1 MDNICSWL
9 EAAKA
14 DSARGVTVAPLAMAL
29 EPQKILDPPNGLLVA
44 RQGLLLPRAQACHD
58 LPPHGMAVNGTALP
72 AGPEPTS
79 RSEGTAAEE
88 EDEHH
93 GWTRKGDQGQG
104 GEVGDQVKINAHESA
119 RR

>member
-1 MDNICSWL
+1 MGNPHHRLAAPRDGCQRNG
-9 EAAKA
+9 AAK
-14 DSARGVTVAPLAMAL
+14 R
-29 EPQKILDPPNGLLVA
+29 
-44 RQGLLLPRAQACHD
+44 
-58 LPPHGMAVNGTALP
+58 NGTAKMTR
-72 AGPEPTS
+72 ATS